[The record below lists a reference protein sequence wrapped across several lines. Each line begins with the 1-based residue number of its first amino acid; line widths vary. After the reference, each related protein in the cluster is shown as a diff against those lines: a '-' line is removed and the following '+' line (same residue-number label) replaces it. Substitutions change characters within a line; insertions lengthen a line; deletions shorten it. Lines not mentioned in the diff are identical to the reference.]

1 MHHTLKHLAHAT
13 PIWLANLSPTDI
25 EMGPNPW
32 MNHLVEDALVYPG
45 SGLDGSPVRQ
55 CNGAL
60 HSFIYLDYGTPK
72 TEVLT
77 ELNKQR
83 KTGTGFAHHH
93 LIGLVE
99 FDPTT
104 LITKADRNF
113 IPRSS
118 KGSSAKAPFA
128 IWAVFESNGPGPAER
143 FSFLFLG
150 MEAIQTL
157 AALFPTSAP
166 RGLVVQEHGFSGNCW
181 PNFSEPI
188 LRMSEMWHG
197 YPEILIL
204 GPNHRLDQ
212 WHRKALS
219 KGSDAATES
228 MHRDTREVLWL
239 NNLDSTAFAREDLA
253 HA

>member
-13 PIWLANLSPTDI
+13 PTWIANLSPTDI
-25 EMGPNPW
+25 EHGPGPW
-32 MNHLVEDALVYPG
+32 MKHLVEDALVYPG

-55 CNGAL
+55 CSGAL

-72 TEVLT
+72 AEVLAALT
-77 ELNKQR
+77 KQR

-99 FDPTT
+99 FDPTH
-104 LITKADRNF
+104 LVAKADREF
-113 IPRSS
+113 ISRRSKKNGAETS
-118 KGSSAKAPFA
+118 FA
-128 IWAVFESNGPGPAER
+128 IWAVYESNGPSPAER
-143 FSFLFLG
+143 FSFLFLNT
-150 MEAIQTL
+150 EAIQSL
-157 AALFPTSAP
+157 AALFPASAP

-188 LRMSEMWHG
+188 LSLSDKWSG

-204 GPNHRLDQ
+204 GPNHRFDQ
-212 WHRKALS
+212 WRRNALS
-219 KGSDAATES
+219 KGSDTATES
-228 MHRDTREVLWL
+228 MHRDTRELLWMSNL
-239 NNLDSTAFAREDLA
+239 NSMDSLGEDLA